1 MCLWLSP
8 TPGHRNIR
16 VYCIVDVPPRYFTVF
31 HFLYCV
37 RLRAREYCRER
48 DQLRKSVIVFDF
60 LRFIFFSPFQS
71 YCDTASSK
79 IQYCSHPIFHY
90 WPVIRSCQQILLNRS
105 IWSNVVARI
114 KYCHERIKYCH
125 ERIRYWAEI
134 GNCRGFSESNLSALS
149 CLASAR
155 FPINLI
161 QFGYKSDIIVIQ
173 FWYNPVFDTIE
184 TSPPVPEG
192 ARYSF
197 GKSWKMSQSPSLHL
211 TQYFICSYRRNKID

>member
-37 RLRAREYCRER
+37 RLRAREYCRGGG
-48 DQLRKSVIVFDF
+48 QLRKSVIVFDF

-71 YCDTASSK
+71 YCDTASTK
-79 IQYCSHPIFHY
+79 IQYCHVLEFIPSFI
-90 WPVIRSCQQILLNRS
+90 VDQKLSTNIAER
-105 IWSNVVARI
+105 VVFRI

-184 TSPPVPEG
+184 TSSPVPEG

-197 GKSWKMSQSPSLHL
+197 GKSWKMSQSPSLHR
-211 TQYFICSYRRNKID
+211 TQYFSCSYRRIGTK

>member
-1 MCLWLSP
+1 MGESQGETVRGNALMCLWLSP

-37 RLRAREYCRER
+37 RLRAREYCRGG

-60 LRFIFFSPFQS
+60 LRFIFFRPFQS

-105 IWSNVVARI
+105 NIVMRGSNIVM
-114 KYCHERIKYCH
+114 
-125 ERIRYWAEI
+125 
-134 GNCRGFSESNLSALS
+134 RG
-149 CLASAR
+149 
-155 FPINLI
+155 
-161 QFGYKSDIIVIQ
+161 SDIERKSVIVEVS
-173 FWYNPVFDTIE
+173 PSL
-184 TSPPVPEG
+184 TSPPFP
-192 ARYSF
+192 A
-197 GKSWKMSQSPSLHL
+197 SPLHD
-211 TQYFICSYRRNKID
+211 SR